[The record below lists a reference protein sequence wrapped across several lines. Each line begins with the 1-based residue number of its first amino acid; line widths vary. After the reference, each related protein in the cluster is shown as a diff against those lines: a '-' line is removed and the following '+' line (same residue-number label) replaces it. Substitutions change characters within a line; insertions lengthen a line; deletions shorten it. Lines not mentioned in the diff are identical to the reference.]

1 MGVFEGFADEAL
13 VGVGLA
19 RGYYLCLT
27 FLVGV
32 FGFFEYVEK
41 VLRLSARLLVVQC
54 REQRGKV
61 FELHGPPTTLLDL
74 STTVMV

>member
-1 MGVFEGFADEAL
+1 VGVFQGFADEAL

-32 FGFFEYVEK
+32 FGFFEYVEE
-41 VLRLSARLLVVQC
+41 VFRLLARVSVDQL
-54 REQRGKV
+54 RERREKV
-61 FELHGPPTTLLDL
+61 FELHGPRLC
-74 STTVMV
+74 